1 MDFHAHAILDMMEGN
16 NYTDATLL
24 EAIIQKFGK
33 DATFHTCSTEGMSPQ
48 AIIDFLKNKGK
59 FLETTTG
66 YTVNSAN
73 RCGHHH

>member
-24 EAIIQKFGK
+24 KAITQKFGE
-33 DATFHTCSTEGMSPQ
+33 DATFHTCSAEGMSPQ

-59 FLETTTG
+59 FLETAMG